1 MTASAG
7 TGGTRIDDGRCDRS
21 GNFVFSTMD
30 EGYPLK
36 VVGKFHRLINMA
48 TLTIETPPQPEVAI
62 PNSVWFRPD
71 GGTMYYCDVFR
82 LPHPIPPV
90 QTDPVAITKK
100 PAFLWFAG
108 FFVPNT
114 WHYSLRRLQ
123 QRRCDRRCQ
132 HAAMALLWP
141 CVIIHP

>member
-108 FFVPNT
+108 FLCLTPGITHSDASSNAGAT
-114 WHYSLRRLQ
+114 
-123 QRRCDRRCQ
+123 
-132 HAAMALLWP
+132 AAASMPPWP
-141 CVIIHP
+141 CCGHA